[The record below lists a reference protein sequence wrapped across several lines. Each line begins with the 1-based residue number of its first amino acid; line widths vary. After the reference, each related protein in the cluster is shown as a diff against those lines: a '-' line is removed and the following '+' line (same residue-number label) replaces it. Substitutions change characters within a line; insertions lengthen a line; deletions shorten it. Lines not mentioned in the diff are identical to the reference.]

1 MCSHNHANIC
11 LDLFFLEKKH
21 TSCASFFLKKISE
34 IFSQISVILG
44 VPELCLT
51 PKLKT
56 LATSYHLRGALKL
69 LLKASKAVI
78 MIIH

>member
-1 MCSHNHANIC
+1 MRK
-11 LDLFFLEKKH
+11 FFKKK
-21 TSCASFFLKKISE
+21 FSE

-44 VPELCLT
+44 VAKLCLI
-51 PKLKT
+51 PKLKI